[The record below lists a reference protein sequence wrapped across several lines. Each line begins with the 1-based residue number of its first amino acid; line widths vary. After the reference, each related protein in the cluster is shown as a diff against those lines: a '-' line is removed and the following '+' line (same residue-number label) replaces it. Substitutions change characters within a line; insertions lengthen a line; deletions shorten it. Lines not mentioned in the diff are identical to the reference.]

1 MSLSKRER
9 VAKSGAEYKLEQRRR
24 AAAAGLCHTCC
35 AVKVDR
41 EPIHV
46 SEMFGRRFRTHR
58 TTTTGK
64 SDEERDGTRG
74 FRAGIA
80 W

>member
-1 MSLSKRER
+1 MSLSKRRTCGEVWGR
-9 VAKSGAEYKLEQRRR
+9 LQAGAAPARCGSWPVPHVLRRQ
-24 AAAAGLCHTCC
+24 GYP
-35 AVKVDR
+35 

>member
-1 MSLSKRER
+1 MSLSKQAG
-9 VAKSGAEYKLEQRRR
+9 VAKSGAEYKLETPARCGSSPVQAVLRRQ
-24 AAAAGLCHTCC
+24 GYP
-35 AVKVDR
+35 

-64 SDEERDGTRG
+64 SDEERD
-74 FRAGIA
+74 
-80 W
+80 